1 MSLYILNDNQKL
13 IWDSMNKIPQFQM
26 FGKDVPGQ
34 REDWFR
40 DIIQK
45 FYESNKFKLLSVS
58 ELQQLNR
65 DTVAHMIQELK
76 SQSYSTFS
84 PNVGS
89 FFDEGSTQMLSFPS
103 NETERKAVTRDYIAE
118 KKQEELNRVFG
129 ERQKEYGTMLT
140 RGPVQD
146 IDFRMEMESGP
157 IENMDELVKRQM
169 EYRDLELNAY
179 KETQSSQNPLGI
191 IENPLGIIE
200 NPLGVIDLGSATA
213 EFVNQPKKTVHWSP
227 PNRGILKTAE
237 PRRDELQEF
246 MRDIRNSVRAM
257 QNELDVLKQSK
268 EPIAPPEVLQNPN
281 VSNILSRLRKPVTTN
296 DLSHD
301 LSQGM
306 SQSLSHGLSQVL
318 SQGLS
323 QSLSHGFIDP
333 TSRIVPRNQIYME
346 EFDAVNSAFT

>member
-34 REDWFR
+34 REEWFR

-191 IENPLGIIE
+191 IENPLG
-200 NPLGVIDLGSATA
+200 VIDLGSAPA

-281 VSNILSRLRKPVTTN
+281 VSNILSRLRKPVTTS
-296 DLSHD
+296 DV
-301 LSQGM
+301 
-306 SQSLSHGLSQVL
+306 SQSL

-323 QSLSHGFIDP
+323 QSLSQSLSQGFIDP
-333 TSRIVPRNQIYME
+333 TSRIMPRNQIYME